1 MKVALKS
8 NSFTSEEA
16 FLIKSLKFFDIYN
29 TGELDFNNFFRS
41 IEKIGV
47 IIEKETLQYI
57 FDNFYDQ
64 AHTGKLNIKNWSKN
78 VVSQI
83 VPDVVA
89 KSPHAFSPIKAGA
102 AYPDEVRPLQ
112 RSGLPS
118 AGFPLATTQQ
128 YYQPT
133 TYAGRTSVT
142 NEQFFSESAR

>member
-16 FLIKSLKFFDIYN
+16 FLVKSLKFFDIYN
-29 TGELDFNNFFRS
+29 TGELDFSNFFRS

-47 IIEKETLQYI
+47 IIEKETLQFV

-64 AHTGKLNIKNWSKN
+64 AHTGKLNIKNWAKN
-78 VVSQI
+78 VVSQA

-102 AYPDEVRPLQ
+102 AYPDEVRPL
-112 RSGLPS
+112 
-118 AGFPLATTQQ
+118 
-128 YYQPT
+128 
-133 TYAGRTSVT
+133 
-142 NEQFFSESAR
+142 